1 MAWKRESFVPLVL
14 NEDLSVTIQKK
25 NINQFKIKLV
35 YETPIVSPIKK
46 GDKLAQLH
54 LIEGDEVK
62 IKNIYSGKDIDKVSR
77 FYRSFSIINYL
88 LFGVSNKDK

>member
-1 MAWKRESFVPLVL
+1 MNFLVL